1 MNTKEHGEIHAMSKT
16 VTLRLSDEEYE
27 RLANA
32 AHTVKRPISNLISYL
47 ALQKIE
53 EDMFADSGEMEEI
66 FANQV
71 LTNRLQRGHSE
82 AATRKG
88 RFVE

>member
-1 MNTKEHGEIHAMSKT
+1 MSKT

-32 AHTVKRPISNLISYL
+32 AQTTKRPISNLISYL

-53 EDMFADSGEMEEI
+53 EEAFAEAGETEEI
-66 FANQV
+66 LANQALV
-71 LTNRLQRGHSE
+71 ARLQRGHQE
-82 AATRKG
+82 AEARKG

>member
-1 MNTKEHGEIHAMSKT
+1 MSKT

-27 RLANA
+27 RLASA

-53 EDMFADSGEMEEI
+53 EDMFTETSETEEI
-66 FANQV
+66 LVNKKLLA
-71 LTNRLQRGHSE
+71 RLQRGHEE
-82 AATRKG
+82 AASRNG
-88 RFVE
+88 RFVK